1 MYKVKTRYT
10 TYYNGNDPEEAYQVY
25 ATLKKGGVAG
35 VKMSPDLSSRGFQ
48 GDFKVQ
54 GNTMVFSNDYAA
66 EIVHTFLS
74 GKKAPIERQG
84 KKIVIKNEKF
94 ASKIVYLTQNF
105 LANASQVSGIARN
118 KLGITNELKKW
129 LVDLEGGKKLEIFAF
144 SQENA
149 RAEAKAKT
157 DNKILNI
164 KELQNG

>member
-10 TYYNGNDPEEAYQVY
+10 TYYNGNDPEEAYQIY
-25 ATLKKGGVAG
+25 ATLKQGGVAG
-35 VKMSPDLSSRGFQ
+35 VKMTPDLTTRGFR
-48 GDFKVQ
+48 GDFKVD
-54 GNTMVFSNDYAA
+54 GNTMVFSNDYAV
-66 EIVHTFLS
+66 ELVHSFLVQKS
-74 GKKAPIERQG
+74 APVEKNG

-94 ASKIVYLTQNF
+94 APKIVYLTQNF
-105 LANASQVSGIARN
+105 LANASKVSDIARN

-129 LVDLEGGKKLEIFAF
+129 LISLEGGNKMEIFAF

-164 KELQNG
+164 KELSNG